1 MSPHDRQRDGA
12 AIRQQRRRLVHDSLN
27 TGMPRALT
35 FTTRQRSVLL
45 GTGASCVVLG
55 LLVLIGWH
63 TQHPP
68 LIQLRPGL
76 SPMNYNTAL
85 AVLCGGLGLLALA
98 VGRYRGVLISAL
110 WPTIAG
116 ALTLTQYLLG
126 INVGVDEFLHES
138 SVNFGAQY
146 PGRMGFNAALCVC
159 FVGCAFVMLSRPA
172 TFRWRPM
179 MLGALGL
186 ITVGIT
192 LSVLFSYVTAMAVGV
207 LWDATTAMGIH
218 TAVTLGLL
226 GAMVIVAAWR
236 DFVTRTPDPAQLLRA
251 GRTAWIVMGLSVV
264 ATGVAWWVAT
274 DSVTG
279 RARARFDETVQQ
291 ARSAI
296 INRMQDY
303 EQILIGGR
311 GLFAASRSVDRAT
324 WRAFV
329 ESLEVADRFPG
340 IQGVG
345 FASYLH
351 HRDKPR
357 YETSVRHEGFA
368 DFRINPEGERNEYAV
383 TTYIEPFVD
392 MNFLALGADMYAE
405 PVRREAMERARD
417 TGLPAMSGRVRLD
430 ERSTLDSPAGFFLYV
445 PVYRNGMP
453 RATVEERRAAL
464 VGFSYGTFR
473 IDDLMNGVL
482 GTTAREIRFEIFDG
496 TSTARNSILY
506 GDEFDRDMLPYRPT
520 FEKTITDEIGGRMWT
535 FVFSTWPSF
544 DAAVTHH
551 EPVIVLAGGLVVS
564 LLLFGI
570 TWSLTTT
577 RERALAL
584 AERMTDTLRKTQAQF
599 RAVTDHANDAI
610 VSTDAQ
616 GIIMMWNRSAGHI
629 FGYGKAEI
637 LGKPLT
643 DLLADRSRSAH
654 DKTLKWVAESGERGV
669 IGQSV
674 ELVGRRKD
682 GREFSLELS
691 LSTWTQ
697 GEQRYYTGIMRD
709 VTERKRT
716 TERLAYL
723 ATHDALTG
731 LPNRALY
738 ADRLEQALARPAWNN
753 RLVAVMFLDLD
764 RFKAIN
770 DTLGH
775 DAGDLL
781 IQTVATRLTA
791 AVREGDTVARQ
802 GGDEFTIVLIDMARL
817 DDVALVAQKILTAM
831 AEPFNLHGTQVP
843 VTFSIGIACY
853 PVDGTDAATL
863 LKHADT
869 ALYRAK
875 QRGRNT
881 FQLFSAA

>member
-1 MSPHDRQRDGA
+1 M
-12 AIRQQRRRLVHDSLN
+12 
-27 TGMPRALT
+27 
-35 FTTRQRSVLL
+35 
-45 GTGASCVVLG
+45 
-55 LLVLIGWH
+55 IGWH

-68 LIQLRPGL
+68 LIQVSPVL

-85 AVLCGGLGLLALA
+85 AVVCGGVGLLALA
-98 VGRYRGVLISAL
+98 FGRFRGVLISAL

-116 ALTLTQYLLG
+116 ALTLLQYVLG
-126 INVGVDEFLHES
+126 INLSVDELLHKS
-138 SVNFGAQY
+138 SVDFGLHY
-146 PGRMGFNAALCVC
+146 PDRMEFNAALCVS
-159 FVGCAFVMLSRPA
+159 FVGSALGMLSRPA

-179 MLGALGL
+179 VVGALGL

-192 LSVLFSYVTAMAVGV
+192 LSVLFAYVTTMAVGV
-207 LWDATTAMGIH
+207 WRDGTTGMAIH

-226 GAMVIVAAWR
+226 GAMVILAAWR
-236 DFVTRTPDPAQLLRA
+236 DFVTHTPDFAQSVRA
-251 GRTAWIVMGLSVV
+251 GRAAWIVMALSVV
-264 ATGVAWWVAT
+264 ATGVAWWIAAE
-274 DSVTG
+274 SVTD
-279 RARARFDETVQQ
+279 RARARFDDTVQQ

-296 INRMQDY
+296 INRMRDY

-329 ESLEVADRFPG
+329 DSLEVEDRFPG

-345 FASYLH
+345 FASYLRN
-351 HRDKPR
+351 RDKPH
-357 YETSVRHEGFA
+357 YEASVRQEGFA
-368 DFRINPEGERNEYAV
+368 DFHIEPGGERREYAV

-392 MNFLALGADMYAE
+392 SNVLALGVDMYAE

-430 ERSTLDSPAGFFLYV
+430 ERSALDSQAGFFLYV

-464 VGFSYGTFR
+464 VGFSYGAFS
-473 IDDLMNGVL
+473 INDFMNGVL

-496 TSTARNSILY
+496 ATTARNRLLY
-506 GDEFDRDMLPYRPT
+506 GDEFDQDVLPYRPT
-520 FEKTITDEIGGRMWT
+520 FEKTITDDIGGRMWT
-535 FVFSTWPSF
+535 FVFGTWPSF
-544 DAAVTHH
+544 DATVIHH
-551 EPVIVLAGGLVVS
+551 EPVLVLAGGLVVS

-599 RAVTDHANDAI
+599 RAVTDHANDAM
-610 VSTDAQ
+610 VSTDAH
-616 GIIMMWNRSAGHI
+616 GTIIMWNRSAGHI
-629 FGYGKAEI
+629 FGYGKTEI

-643 DLLADRSRSAH
+643 DLFADRSRPAH
-654 DKTLKWVAESGERGV
+654 DKTLQWVADSGDRGV

-697 GEQRYYTGIMRD
+697 GDQRYYTGIMRD

-716 TERLAYL
+716 AERLAYL

-731 LPNRALY
+731 LPNRTLF
-738 ADRLEQALARPAWNN
+738 ADRLDQALARPAWNN

-875 QRGRNT
+875 ERGRNT